1 MKIVSKLLLCALSLM
16 VACNK
21 LPQEEHIVINSLN
34 IKPRSATIVVGGV
47 VRLVATPDP
56 LIEGLTYE
64 WSSDDES
71 VAIVNSNGVVQGIG
85 VGKTNIVCQCSG
97 LNAKVS
103 ITVVEPKPEP
113 KPEPTPE
120 PRTLESL
127 LSESLIF
134 SSRQLIYP
142 GTVMQCFDF
151 YDSSPNGWIYFSQC
165 SADSATG
172 SKWQVVLSRVRR
184 GVYGDNTRS
193 GERMFLRWFGH
204 GTNICVEKATDG
216 GEDFVWVNSNGTVAG
231 ADYSNNKTFC
241 RLRYQPNTTFEHYTG
256 ENFYLDSYK
265 DASGTK
271 YTVQNLQVSIDFEH
285 RRMLVTA
292 SYSGKRHCII
302 YDLDEVLALKEQ
314 SVTLKRTWGG
324 EAGTNTER
332 KSGTTTL
339 NARVMDNL
347 TPLGS
352 FRITSN
358 LNTGKYDKT
367 YSCSFQGQAIYG
379 DKIFWYEG
387 QPLESVKGSGVNDN
401 TRAYVEVFDYKG
413 NRLAPRTRVAAVSD
427 FDNLKRLLNLNDNL
441 FSEAEGMQIK
451 DGGKTLYLGI
461 TTHLAGATTGNR
473 LSTILEY
480 DYEL

>member
-1 MKIVSKLLLCALSLM
+1 M

-103 ITVVEPKPEP
+103 ITIVEPKPEP
-113 KPEPTPE
+113 EPEPTPE

-134 SSRQLIYP
+134 SSRQLTYP

-265 DASGTK
+265 DESGTK

-339 NARVMDNL
+339 NARVMDNQHCF
-347 TPLGS
+347 G
-352 FRITSN
+352 RR
-358 LNTGKYDKT
+358 
-367 YSCSFQGQAIYG
+367 
-379 DKIFWYEG
+379 W
-387 QPLESVKGSGVNDN
+387 
-401 TRAYVEVFDYKG
+401 RAYRAG
-413 NRLAPRTRVAAVSD
+413 NR
-427 FDNLKRLLNLNDNL
+427 
-441 FSEAEGMQIK
+441 
-451 DGGKTLYLGI
+451 
-461 TTHLAGATTGNR
+461 NR
-473 LSTILEY
+473 
-480 DYEL
+480 DRHCA